1 MKSLQEIKSILK
13 SHKNQLF
20 KDYPLKSMAIFGSY
34 SRGDY
39 ENSSDLDILVEFN
52 DTIGIEFIDLGDE
65 MEKILG
71 LKVDLVSRKGVREK
85 YLTAIQSELIYV

>member
-1 MKSLQEIKSILK
+1 MKNLQEIKSILE

-39 ENSSDLDILVEFN
+39 QNSSDLDILVEFN

-71 LKVDLVSRKGVREK
+71 VKVDLVSRKGVREK
-85 YLTAIQSELIYV
+85 YLTAIQPELIYV